1 MLLAIDVGNTNITM
15 GAFNGDAL
23 AATWRMSTESR
34 WQPDECSVVL
44 QSMMTMKHVNPADVD
59 AVVMC
64 SVVPPLTPVFEEACV
79 DTFGV
84 APLVVGAGTRTGV
97 RILYEPPRDV
107 GADRVV
113 DAAAAYRL
121 YGGPLVVVDFGTATV
136 FDAVTKEGDYLG
148 GALFPGMQ
156 IASEALVQRTSQLR
170 RVELTAPKWAIGRNT
185 IAALQSG
192 LVFGHVAL
200 VEGMIARVSHGARR
214 GSAGCR
220 DGRIGRPGG
229 IADGRVSRRQP
240 GPDPHRPAFGVR
252 YEQEWRRVLLIGPRP
267 LPLKGRDHAR
277 PVGWKTRCPG
287 RHRQH
292 RRLQGS

>member
-44 QSMMTMKHVNPADVD
+44 RSMMTMKHVSPEDVD

-79 DTFGV
+79 NTFGA

-170 RVELTAPKWAIGRNT
+170 RVELTAPKSVIGRNT
-185 IAALQSG
+185 VAALQSG
-192 LVFGHVAL
+192 LVYGHVAL
-200 VEGMIARVSHGARR
+200 VEGMIARFRSELGEDAR
-214 GSAGCR
+214 AVAT
-220 DGRIGRPGG
+220 GG
-229 IADGRVSRRQP
+229 LADLVASADGRVSRRQP
-240 GPDPHRPAFGVR
+240 RPHAHRPPNGVR
-252 YEQEWRRVLLIGPRP
+252 YEHERRHVLLSGPPALTPER
-267 LPLKGRDHAR
+267 KG
-277 PVGWKTRCPG
+277 P
-287 RHRQH
+287 
-292 RRLQGS
+292 

>member
-15 GAFNGDAL
+15 GAFAGDAL

-34 WQPDECSVVL
+34 WQPDECSVAL
-44 QSMMTMKHVNPADVD
+44 QSMMTMKRVSPSDID
-59 AVVMC
+59 AVVIC

-84 APLVVGAGTRTGV
+84 TPLVVGAGTRTGV

-113 DAAAAYRL
+113 DAAAAFRL

-136 FDAVTKEGDYLG
+136 FDAVTREGDYLG
-148 GALFPGMQ
+148 GALFPGIQ

-170 RVELTAPKWAIGRNT
+170 RVELTAPKSAIGRNT
-185 IAALQSG
+185 VAALQSG

-200 VEGMIARVSHGARR
+200 VEGMIARFRAELGDDARAVATGGLADLVASHTPVFHA
-214 GSAGCR
+214 
-220 DGRIGRPGG
+220 
-229 IADGRVSRRQP
+229 VN
-240 GPDPHRPAFGVR
+240 PD
-252 YEQEWRRVLLIGPRP
+252 LTLIG
-267 LPLKGRDHAR
+267 L
-277 PVGWKTRCPG
+277 
-287 RHRQH
+287 
-292 RRLQGS
+292 RLVYDMNKNGGAAS

>member
-44 QSMMTMKHVNPADVD
+44 RSMMTMKHVSPEDVE
-59 AVVMC
+59 AVVIC

-79 DTFGV
+79 NTFGT

-170 RVELTAPKWAIGRNT
+170 RVELTAPKSAIGRNT

-192 LVFGHVAL
+192 LVYGHVAL
-200 VEGMIARVSHGARR
+200 VEGMIARFRSELGEDAR
-214 GSAGCR
+214 AVAT
-220 DGRIGRPGG
+220 GG
-229 IADGRVSRRQP
+229 LADLVASQTDVFHAVN
-240 GPDPHRPAFGVR
+240 PD
-252 YEQEWRRVLLIGPRP
+252 LTLIGLRMVYDMNQN
-267 LPLKGRDHAR
+267 GGA
-277 PVGWKTRCPG
+277 
-287 RHRQH
+287 
-292 RRLQGS
+292 SS